1 MLMAQ
6 KADWLAALQKALHAI
21 HFYGGASV
29 GMRTMLD
36 AFSPAVMNFQQGIH
50 WALLVLV

>member
-50 WALLVLV
+50 WAFVLV